1 MLRAFFPQ
9 IRGSRA
15 ATIGETRSSRSTP
28 YPRTSQSWCQVRLR
42 RAYGGQPSY
51 AHCVA
56 RPGWLCQPSTYVP
69 PLGGLRRIPYLRCW
83 HARLRRAYGG
93 QPSYA
98 TAWLAPA
105 GCASRSLPQRGS
117 EGWCPESGS
126 NRHGCYPQD
135 FESSASANSAIR
147 AWEEMRT
154 VVPDR
159 KLSTEFSR
167 GPGAGRS
174 VKPDL
179 DFTAGRGCAL
189 RSLGEAA
196 RKQRKGILR

>member
-1 MLRAFFPQ
+1 VRLIQTTKTRLSPNFGVDPAVPAVHLRP
-9 IRGSRA
+9 
-15 ATIGETRSSRSTP
+15 ATGGITADTIFEVLARPPSPS
-28 YPRTSQSWCQVRLR
+28 LR
-42 RAYGGQPSY
+42 RA
-51 AHCVA
+51 AFV
-56 RPGWLCQPSTYVP
+56 RP
-69 PLGGLRRIPYLRCW
+69 PLRG
-83 HARLRRAYGG
+83 
-93 QPSYA
+93 
-98 TAWLAPA
+98 WLAPA